1 MGTVLAC
8 LGCYCCLLGV
18 RPKYLELIALLANII
33 EIGFLIWG
41 AAGIPWSDLNSGRKA
56 CYYIAFGLI
65 ILTFILTIIIMV
77 LRCGGRINSSSNKAG
92 YAICLTAVI
101 IDVIAFIMVIIAEAL
116 ILYRM
121 WDLDDDTEYWRGR
134 RYHYS
139 KDYFSNSEWAAAIIP
154 TSAAELCTIA
164 HFYCLSFLLKLIKLK
179 TDLSYLEYNETQT
192 NNSSGNVLNSSGGYN
207 VTPGTMINVYNTPPP
222 PNNNQQVLSF
232 IGYDKDGHP
241 IYAGNNQYVDLNYP
255 RNTQPIVNRNNNV
268 NQINNIKNNKNNRI
282 NNIND
287 NVRNNNVNNN
297 IKNQQKNNQRNN
309 NTTDD
314 DNDDNIR

>member
-1 MGTVLAC
+1 MGTVVAC

-65 ILTFILTIIIMV
+65 ILTFILTIIIIV
-77 LRCGGRINSSSNKAG
+77 LRCGGRINSSPNKAG

-121 WDLDDDTEYWRGR
+121 WE
-134 RYHYS
+134 
-139 KDYFSNSEWAAAIIP
+139 AIIP

-179 TDLSYLEYNETQT
+179 TDLSYIEYNETQT

-207 VTPGTMINVYNTPPP
+207 ATPGTMINVYNTPPP

-268 NQINNIKNNKNNRI
+268 NQINNINNNKNNRI